1 MRLSEIFSTI
11 QNCWNWTKSAFS
23 KRRIGDDR
31 LRKQRRDRKQQKSD
45 SELHYSGM
53 AESKPDK
60 KAMERFKKPAYEVTD
75 VIGYMAKKY
84 DIKGEMQV
92 GNK

>member
-1 MRLSEIFSTI
+1 M
-11 QNCWNWTKSAFS
+11 
-23 KRRIGDDR
+23 
-31 LRKQRRDRKQQKSD
+31 RKQRRDRKQQKND

-53 AESKPDK
+53 AESKPYK

>member
-1 MRLSEIFSTI
+1 M
-11 QNCWNWTKSAFS
+11 
-23 KRRIGDDR
+23 
-31 LRKQRRDRKQQKSD
+31 RKQRRDRKQQKND
-45 SELHYSGM
+45 SELHYGGM
-53 AESKPDK
+53 AESKPDE

-92 GNK
+92 GQEHSE

>member
-1 MRLSEIFSTI
+1 MFLEIFLI
-11 QNCWNWTKSAFS
+11 IRNCWNWIKSAFS
-23 KRRIGDDR
+23 KPRIGDDR
-31 LRKQRRDRKQQKSD
+31 LRKQRRDRKQQKND
-45 SELHYSGM
+45 SELHYGGM